1 MVNNLEMKEHDINI
15 LRQKLVDKTQENNLQ
30 HEKLV
35 QQKLQK
41 EIAISKLENERI
53 QKLWLDSQKEEIKS
67 KDIISKLTEDNAH
80 LKTQLRM
87 TEIFKK
93 KSANEINET
102 KKEALEHQ
110 INLSKITL
118 QLKQAN
124 AKNKALK
131 DDNNKLKERILKLEN
146 KIEEDTFD
154 NSIYKH
160 MAREE
165 IKLHIKDK
173 KNKMAE
179 IIENRKIML
188 AREKKQILLGEVY
201 SKLKEENK
209 KLSKENFQLRTQ
221 KKELI
226 SKYNVLNYENSCIM
240 SLLNKNKIEIP
251 FPHRINNSANS
262 NVIQPNDDIYGHI
275 KEANDNYMIPDIQK
289 MMLRIDSLTSEK
301 KYLLNDN
308 SILKRNIEMLKKQLS
323 SINNN
328 KLIITKEAKS
338 LKDNIKDKANQ
349 LDLLNKKYDRAQ
361 KIAAFLENQ
370 IKELKPNFKIDY
382 NKLNNTEPSIS
393 LLSALKIKENNK
405 DINSGLSSTT
415 ANLPLIQT

>member
-1 MVNNLEMKEHDINI
+1 IEKDCAHEKYKTLYNQINDHYTKLNDEAQKMVNNLEMKEHDINI
-15 LRQKLVDKTQENNLQ
+15 LRQKLVDKTQENDLQ

-41 EIAISKLENERI
+41 EIAVSKLENERI

-67 KDIISKLTEDNAH
+67 KDIISKLSEDNAH

-87 TEIFKK
+87 IEIFKK

-118 QLKQAN
+118 QLKQAK
-124 AKNKALK
+124 AKNKTLK
-131 DDNNKLKERILKLEN
+131 EDNAKLKERILKLEN

-154 NSIYKH
+154 NSIYQQIT
-160 MAREE
+160 REE

-173 KNKMAE
+173 KDKISE

-188 AREKKQILLGEVY
+188 AREKKQILLGEINA
-201 SKLKEENK
+201 KLKEENK
-209 KLSKENFQLRTQ
+209 KLSKDNFQLRVQ

-226 SKYNVLNYENSCIM
+226 SKYNVLNYEHSCLM
-240 SLLNKNKIEIP
+240 NLVSKNKIEIP
-251 FPHRINNSANS
+251 FTHRINNTANS
-262 NVIQPNDDIYGHI
+262 NVIQPNEDIYDHI

-308 SILKRNIEMLKKQLS
+308 NVLKRNIEILKKQLS
-323 SINNN
+323 SVNNN
-328 KLIITKEAKS
+328 KCVINKEIKV
-338 LKDNIKDKANQ
+338 LKDNIKDKTNQ
-349 LDLLNKKYDRAQ
+349 LNLSNKKYERAQ

-370 IKELKPNFKIDY
+370 IK
-382 NKLNNTEPSIS
+382 
-393 LLSALKIKENNK
+393 
-405 DINSGLSSTT
+405 
-415 ANLPLIQT
+415 